1 MDPND
6 WVDADDDGLGDSSQF
21 KSLVTSD
28 LLGTYIRVPRTN
40 NWHEGVITDK
50 DGLKWENAA
59 GASWGLDGS
68 GLTSGSLKTIG
79 SPYSQSPGGN
89 EFQVVLGVDPMNP
102 TRRIISGFRFMSE
115 FYIKQ

>member
-1 MDPND
+1 M
-6 WVDADDDGLGDSSQF
+6 
-21 KSLVTSD
+21 
-28 LLGTYIRVPRTN
+28 PRTN